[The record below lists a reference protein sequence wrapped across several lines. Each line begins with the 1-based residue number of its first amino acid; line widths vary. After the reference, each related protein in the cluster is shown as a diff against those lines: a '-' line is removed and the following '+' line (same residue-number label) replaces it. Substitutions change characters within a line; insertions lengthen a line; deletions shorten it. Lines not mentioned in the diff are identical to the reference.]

1 MTVDQPKAEG
11 RREKFI
17 FPLPTGSQVPKFIMG
32 ILLLPPAFLNSY
44 RQNVGTLEVRY
55 LQIQNLDFF
64 SENQNICFQD
74 LIHKRSSFYILLN
87 KAPDKSQN
95 VLI

>member
-1 MTVDQPKAEG
+1 PDRGTGQN
-11 RREKFI
+11 REI
-17 FPLPTGSQVPKFIMG
+17 YFPSANTLQVPKSIYRDS
-32 ILLLPPAFLNSY
+32 PPAFLKSY
-44 RQNVGTLEVRY
+44 KQNLSVLEVRY

-64 SENQNICFQD
+64 SENQNTHLQD
-74 LIHKRSSFYILLN
+74 LIHQRSSFYILLN